1 MLKQR
6 ILQDLRAWRPPLNN
20 SKNHRVGVIGLVTT
34 PVLAPQEGHP
44 DAHHGCFYKSR
55 LGAHLNKLVGE
66 ENFDPAT
73 GYPHTEVHS
82 GLAQELVQKLRLMHR
97 GRDLTDGGRKQTA

>member
-34 PVLAPQEGHP
+34 PVLALQEGHP

-55 LGAHLNKLVGE
+55 LGAHLSKLVGE
-66 ENFDPAT
+66 ENFDPR
-73 GYPHTEVHS
+73 HWV
-82 GLAQELVQKLRLMHR
+82 LAH
-97 GRDLTDGGRKQTA
+97 GRTQCTRTRAGPEAQAYRR